1 MQYKEKR
8 IKRIGAG
15 LALICIFCAGCGVD
29 NKEKCDINVSD
40 TITITYADKEYVM
53 LSETVSQEE
62 IGAWVGYV
70 SENISGAMFSTVYL
84 DKKNENMIDVAVD
97 DSFYRAVRAEVREEE
112 QALMQ
117 PEDKKIFDNI
127 FDIEEGI
134 FPKELTVNP
143 DNATQLIGEDKVYQV
158 TDQSISKEDLQ
169 GYITGISEYVVFDT
183 DTKKV
188 LERKEYTQIDWDG
201 RESDGKERTVWVYM
215 DVYRIKESDMDSIG
229 VKINGTYYIAIAL
242 DES

>member
-1 MQYKEKR
+1 MQYKGKM
-8 IKRIGAG
+8 IKRIGVW
-15 LALICIFCAGCGVD
+15 LSLLCIFCAGCGAD

-53 LSETVSQEE
+53 LSETVPQEE

-70 SENISGAMFSTVYL
+70 YETISGAMFSTVYL
-84 DKKNENMIDVAVD
+84 DKTNENMIDVAVD
-97 DSFYRAVRAEVREEE
+97 DSFYRAVRVEVREEE

-117 PEDKKIFDNI
+117 PEDKKIFDT
-127 FDIEEGI
+127 EEGI

-169 GYITGISEYVVFDT
+169 GYIMGISEYVVFDT

-201 RESDGKERTVWVYM
+201 KESDGKERTVWVYT

-229 VKINGTYYIAIAL
+229 VKINGTYYIATVL